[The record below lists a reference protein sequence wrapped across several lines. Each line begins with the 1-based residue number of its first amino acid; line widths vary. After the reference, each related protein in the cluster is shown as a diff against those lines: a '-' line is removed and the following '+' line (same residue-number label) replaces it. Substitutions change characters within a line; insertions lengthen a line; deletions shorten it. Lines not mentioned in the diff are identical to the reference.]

1 MSWFSSLYTF
11 ALETILLVQIKP
23 SCNAHPPFAMVE
35 PSYFGN
41 QHVSRPEGDPQFLTA
56 VSSASANSWQ
66 QQADRVS
73 RDLLDVNQINQR
85 LIIQH
90 CWTPQKCI
98 KNVNMSLGPGENPFF
113 SGGGNPFLMAAVPH
127 LQALHHPVHP
137 THHLRPWRSPSK
149 PRHFGILPNSLGLYI
164 DTHHMCA

>member
-1 MSWFSSLYTF
+1 MLILHLQWLNHLILGINMFPAQRATLSSWPPSLRHLQTVGSNKQTVFHVTF
-11 ALETILLVQIKP
+11 WT
-23 SCNAHPPFAMVE
+23 
-35 PSYFGN
+35 
-41 QHVSRPEGDPQFLTA
+41 
-56 VSSASANSWQ
+56 
-66 QQADRVS
+66 
-73 RDLLDVNQINQR
+73 VNQINQR

-98 KNVNMSLGPGENPFF
+98 KMWTCHLDPGRTPFF
-113 SGGGNPFLMAAVPH
+113 RGGGTLFLMAAVPH